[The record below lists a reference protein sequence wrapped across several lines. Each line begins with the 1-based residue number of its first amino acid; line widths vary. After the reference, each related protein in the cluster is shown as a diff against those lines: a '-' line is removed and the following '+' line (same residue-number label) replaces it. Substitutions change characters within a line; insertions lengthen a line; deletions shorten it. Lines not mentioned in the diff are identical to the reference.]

1 MGWRWLR
8 KRLFGLEL
16 LALVRLNSGHL
27 CFLCLLDAEIRDRQ
41 GMGVAVL
48 SMRILH
54 PPAQLWSQMC
64 KAALAPTL
72 KSQW

>member
-1 MGWRWLR
+1 MGWRWRR
-8 KRLFGLEL
+8 KHLFGLEL
-16 LALVRLNSGHL
+16 LAQVRLNSGHL

-48 SMRILH
+48 SMRVLH
-54 PPAQLWSQMC
+54 PPAQLWLQMC
-64 KAALAPTL
+64 KDALAPTL